1 MSKHL
6 ITHLRHVGI
15 AMPDIER
22 QLSFYR
28 DIWDLTAVA
37 GDTGVHFLA
46 AEGSPE
52 QYVVRL
58 RKDDLKRQDLIAFGA
73 ASVADVDILA
83 GRLIEG
89 GVRLVHEPQPLGT
102 PGGGY
107 GVRFFDGDG
116 RVVEVSAG
124 VAAREHR
131 KIEARESVPVRLS
144 HVVVNSPAPEAT
156 VDWYVR
162 HRSTTSP
169 IPTSWTSGARPT
181 R

>member
-89 GVRLVHEPQPLGT
+89 GVRLVHERMNRRKAGAQQRIAEDQRKPAVADLQ
-102 PGGGY
+102 
-107 GVRFFDGDG
+107 RRHIDGN
-116 RVVEVSAG
+116 VQ
-124 VAAREHR
+124 
-131 KIEARESVPVRLS
+131 L
-144 HVVVNSPAPEAT
+144 
-156 VDWYVR
+156 
-162 HRSTTSP
+162 
-169 IPTSWTSGARPT
+169 ARPAC
-181 R
+181 RFR